1 MIKLKKVL
9 VLGAMAMALGATSV
23 TAYAVSNYNTP
34 AEAVAGLTGRTVDSV
49 TAEKTETGKKYGT
62 IANEAGKL
70 TEFKAEILEM
80 KKERLNEKVQAGEM
94 TQEEGDKAIIALEE
108 NQENCDGTGT
118 TKMGQKLGLGFKSMN
133 GEGKGQGQGK
143 QGRGQGNC
151 GGFYQG
157 Q

>member
-1 MIKLKKVL
+1 MIKFKKVL

-23 TAYAVSNYNTP
+23 TAYAVSNYNSP
-34 AEAVAGLTGRTVDSV
+34 AEAVAGLTGRTIDSV
-49 TAEKTETGKKYGT
+49 IEERTETGKKYGT

-70 TEFKAEILEM
+70 TEFKAEVLEM
-80 KKERLNEKVQAGEM
+80 KKDKLNEKVQAGEM
-94 TQEEGDKAIIALEE
+94 SQEEADKIITTLEQ

-133 GEGKGQGQGK
+133 GNGQGK
-143 QGRGQGNC
+143 GGQGRGQGNC